1 MLRESGAGYALPLC
15 ALLALVSP
23 LSACGRV
30 PEQALKDEQARA
42 RRYRDAYETL
52 QEENVALKARLVAQ
66 EKSGACR
73 SAETSAR

>member
-1 MLRESGAGYALPLC
+1 MLRCGALA
-15 ALLALVSP
+15 ALL

-52 QEENVALKARLVAQ
+52 QEENAALKARVAAQ
-66 EKSGACR
+66 EKGAPCKV
-73 SAETSAR
+73 AESSARK